1 MDISTRKKEIVSDF
15 FLMYETNLNILCQD
29 VSEENKCIQKYYFWK
44 EGTKCGI
51 NIKVKYHSALERKE
65 ILTHAVAW
73 KNLEDCIVVNL

>member
-15 FLMYETNLNILCQD
+15 FLMYETNLNIYVKMYLKK
-29 VSEENKCIQKYYFWK
+29 NKCIQKYYFWK

-65 ILTHAVAW
+65 ILTHAVEW